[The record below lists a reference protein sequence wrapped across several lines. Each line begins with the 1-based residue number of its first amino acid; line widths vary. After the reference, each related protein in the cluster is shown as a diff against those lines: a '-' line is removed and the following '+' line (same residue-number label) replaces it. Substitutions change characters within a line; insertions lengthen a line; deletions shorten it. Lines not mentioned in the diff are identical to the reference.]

1 MTASKIIGHKIR
13 AIREEKGM
21 TQEQFGYKI
30 GADRQYVWS
39 LEKGKKNITMSRL
52 DEMARAFGVE
62 VKEFFN

>member
-1 MTASKIIGHKIR
+1 MTASKIIGHKISV
-13 AIREEKGM
+13 IRKEKRMTMEE
-21 TQEQFGYKI
+21 FGYRI